1 MQINFVL
8 HYDDMCSMHAAKM
21 LSAYVQVG
29 VLIGTALHCCTFPL
43 FSSVRRK
50 QTVVRILSFNVFT
63 GLNFCL
69 MCISKFK
76 GYKEVTS
83 TANTARDCC
92 LV

>member
-1 MQINFVL
+1 MMICAVYV
-8 HYDDMCSMHAAKM
+8 HHAAKM

-29 VLIGTALHCCTFPL
+29 VLIGIALLYFPL

-83 TANTARDCC
+83 TANSARDCC